1 MLLKTLK
8 LRNYRKFKEL
18 EIAFHEN
25 LTVLIGTNGAGKTT
39 VLDAAAVSTG
49 SLFTGLNGVAGPSI
63 KAKDARV
70 KAFPMGSNEDVQS
83 QYPVCVY
90 ATGSEDNKNGEW
102 ERTLSGQE
110 NKMTIGGAKFIKE
123 ISVSYQE
130 RLMNGDQTLILPII
144 AYYGTG
150 RLWDY
155 HREKKADTFKNNNR
169 LNGYLDC
176 LDGTAN
182 IKLMLNWF
190 QKMTIQKYQ
199 RQEENLGGV
208 PELEVV
214 YSAMEKC
221 FSLVGGYDDVKVQY
235 NLNTNELD
243 VYYTTTDNHRMKL
256 PLNQLSDGYKGTVSL
271 VADIA
276 YRMAVLNP
284 QLLDRVVVETPGVVL
299 IDEVDLHLH
308 PSWQQSVLNDLR
320 SIFPKVQFIVS
331 THAPAVIQS
340 VQSENIRILM
350 DDSVLAPGSEV
361 YGKDIRSLVQEIMGV
376 NGRPPEIEER
386 FRQFYEAL
394 DRKDFNGAENILD
407 QLDIL
412 RNYHDPEIA
421 AGRVKLKLE
430 RLRGGAS

>member
-1 MLLKTLK
+1 MLLKTLE
-8 LRNYRKFKEL
+8 LHNFRKFDEL
-18 EIAFHEN
+18 EISFHKN

-39 VLDAAAVSTG
+39 VLDAAAVAVG
-49 SLFTGLNGVAGPSI
+49 SLFSGLSGVAGPSI
-63 KAKDARV
+63 RARDAHI
-70 KAFPMGSNEDVQS
+70 KAFTMGSSEDVQP
-83 QYPVCVY
+83 QYPIHIA
-90 ATGSEDNKNGEW
+90 ATGKEDGQDGMW
-102 ERTLSGQE
+102 ERTLTGE
-110 NKMTIGGAKFIKE
+110 NNNMTVAGAKFIKE
-123 ISVSYQE
+123 ISASYQE

-155 HREKKADTFKNNNR
+155 HREKKVDTFKNNNR

-199 RQEENLGGV
+199 RQEENLGGI

-214 YSAMEKC
+214 YGAIEKC
-221 FSLVGGYDDVKVQY
+221 FSLAGGYEDVKVQY

-243 VYYTTTDNHRMKL
+243 VYYTTLDKHRMKL

-284 QLLDRVVVETPGVVL
+284 QLLDRVLEETPGVVL
-299 IDEVDLHLH
+299 INEVDLHLH
-308 PSWQQSVLNDLR
+308 PAWQQRVLGDLR
-320 SIFPKVQFIVS
+320 TLFPKVQFIES

-340 VQSENIRILM
+340 VQRENVR
-350 DDSVLAPGSEV
+350 VLLDHDVFAPVTEV
-361 YGKDIRSLVQEIMGV
+361 YGKDISSLLQEIMGV
-376 NGRPPEIEER
+376 SGRPPKVEK
-386 FRQFYEAL
+386 QFQKFYDAL
-394 DRKDFNGAENILD
+394 DRSDYKSAQNVIDDLQKMIGEDSELTSMQV
-407 QLDIL
+407 QLDMDL
-412 RNYHDPEIA
+412 
-421 AGRVKLKLE
+421 L
-430 RLRGGAS
+430 

>member
-1 MLLKTLK
+1 MLLNTLI
-8 LRNYRKFKEL
+8 LRNFRKFEKL
-18 EIAFHEN
+18 EIGFHEN
-25 LTVLIGTNGAGKTT
+25 VTVLIGANGVGKTT
-39 VLDAAAVSTG
+39 ILDAAAVSIG
-49 SLFTGLNGVAGPSI
+49 SLFTGLDGVAGPSI
-63 KAKDARV
+63 KAKDAHI
-70 KAFPMGSNEDVQS
+70 KAFPMGSNEDVQP
-83 QYPVCVY
+83 QYPIHIA
-90 ATGSEDNKNGEW
+90 ATGKENGQDGTW
-102 ERTLSGQE
+102 ERTLTGES
-110 NKMTIGGAKFIKE
+110 NNMTVAGAKFIKQ
-123 ISVSYQE
+123 ISAAYHE
-130 RLMNGDQTLILPII
+130 RLMKGDQTLILPVI

-155 HREKKADTFKNNNR
+155 HREKKVDTFKNSNR
-169 LNGYLDC
+169 INGYLNC

-199 RQEENLGGV
+199 RQEEQLGGI

-214 YSAMEKC
+214 YGAIEKC
-221 FSLVGGYDDVKVQY
+221 FSLAGGYDDVKVRY

-243 VYYTTTDNHRMKL
+243 VYYTTVNRYRMKL

-284 QLLDRVVVETPGVVL
+284 QLLDRVLEETPGVVL

-308 PSWQQSVLNDLR
+308 PAWQQRVLGDLK

-376 NGRPPEIEER
+376 NGRPPEVEKQ
-386 FRQFYEAL
+386 FREFYEAL
-394 DRKDFNGAENILD
+394 DQKEYDRAEKILD
-407 QLDIL
+407 ELDVL

-430 RLRGGAS
+430 RLRGGVS

>member
-1 MLLKTLK
+1 
-8 LRNYRKFKEL
+8 
-18 EIAFHEN
+18 
-25 LTVLIGTNGAGKTT
+25 
-39 VLDAAAVSTG
+39 
-49 SLFTGLNGVAGPSI
+49 
-63 KAKDARV
+63 
-70 KAFPMGSNEDVQS
+70 
-83 QYPVCVY
+83 
-90 ATGSEDNKNGEW
+90 
-102 ERTLSGQE
+102 
-110 NKMTIGGAKFIKE
+110 MTIGGAKFIKE

-155 HREKKADTFKNNNR
+155 HREKKVDTFKHNNR

-214 YSAMEKC
+214 YRAMEKC
-221 FSLVGGYDDVKVQY
+221 FSLVGGYDEVKVQY

-243 VYYTTTDNHRMKL
+243 VYYTTTDKRRMKL

-284 QLLDRVVVETPGVVL
+284 QLLDRVVEETPGVVL

-308 PSWQQSVLNDLR
+308 PAWQQRVLSDLR

-376 NGRPPEIEER
+376 YGRPPEVEKQFQE
-386 FRQFYEAL
+386 FYEAL
-394 DRKDFNGAENILD
+394 AQKEFERAEAILD
-407 QLDIL
+407 KLDVL
-412 RNYHDPEIA
+412 RNYHDPDIA
-421 AGRVKLKLE
+421 SGRAKLKLE
-430 RLRGGAS
+430 RLRGGIS